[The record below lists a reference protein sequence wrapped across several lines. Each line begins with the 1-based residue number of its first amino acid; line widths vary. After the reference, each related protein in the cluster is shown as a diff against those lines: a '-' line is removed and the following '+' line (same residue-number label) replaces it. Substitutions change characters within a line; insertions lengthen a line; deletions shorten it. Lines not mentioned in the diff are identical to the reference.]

1 MNFHGNYT
9 ESFLNSFLD
18 LLQGWKVVMLES
30 YYLYNGIDFNISTPD
45 SYRGQHYNVSTI
57 KMIEKHLLILNSQ
70 QIDQKITRMAYQIL
84 EDNFDETEVI
94 IAGILPSGGKVAE
107 RLKAILDEI
116 APFKS
121 TLIGIELDKDS
132 SRLQARFDFD
142 LEICSNKVVILVDDV
157 LNSGKTLAYGFGVF
171 RDVPLKKLRTAVLI
185 DRNHK
190 RFPMTTDFAGMALST
205 VLKEHVDVILDTEG
219 EEDAVYLR

>member
-1 MNFHGNYT
+1 M
-9 ESFLNSFLD
+9 
-18 LLQGWKVVMLES
+18 LQS
-30 YYLYNGIDFNISTPD
+30 CYLYPVFKEIGFNISTL
-45 SYRGQHYNVSTI
+45 QHFNS
-57 KMIEKHLLILNSQ
+57 KMTEKHLLILNSQ
-70 QIDQKITRMAYQIL
+70 QIEQKLTRMAYQIL
-84 EDNFDETEVI
+84 EDNFDETEVM
-94 IAGILPSGGKVAE
+94 IAGILPSGGKVAA

-121 TLIGIELDKDS
+121 RLIGIELDKDS

-142 LEICSNKVVILVDDV
+142 LDICSNKVVILVDDV
-157 LNSGKTLAYGFGVF
+157 LNSGKTIAYGFGVF
-171 RDVPLKKLRTAVLI
+171 RDVPLKKVRTAVLI

-205 VLKEHVDVILDTEG
+205 VLKEHVDVVLDTEG

>member
-1 MNFHGNYT
+1 MT
-9 ESFLNSFLD
+9 
-18 LLQGWKVVMLES
+18 
-30 YYLYNGIDFNISTPD
+30 
-45 SYRGQHYNVSTI
+45 
-57 KMIEKHLLILNSQ
+57 EKHLLILNSQ
-70 QIDQKITRMAYQIL
+70 QIEQKLTRMAYQIL
-84 EDNFDETEVI
+84 EDNFDETEIV

-107 RLKAILDEI
+107 RLKMILDEI

-121 TLIGIELDKDS
+121 ILIGIELDKDS
-132 SRLQARFDFD
+132 SKLQARFDFD
-142 LEICSNKVVILVDDV
+142 LGICSNKVVILVDDV
-157 LNSGKTLAYGFGVF
+157 LNSGKTIAYGFGVF

-205 VLKEHVDVILDTEG
+205 VLKEHVEVILDMEG